1 MMTDE
6 TTLIILMGKGRS
18 TFILPREIVRD
29 EENEKKNYK
38 TSATLDY
45 KVIQARK

>member
-29 EENEKKNYK
+29 EENEKKKNCK
-38 TSATLDY
+38 TSATLGY
-45 KVIQARK
+45 KVI